1 MKEQRHEE
9 NKNLEP
15 WSLNGSK
22 NKTTKTNTT
31 MEYTELSPKEEYIGK
46 AIVNAAY
53 RIHTE
58 LGPGLLEK
66 IYEVCMSHE
75 LRRAGFNVK
84 RQVDIPLF
92 MMAFN
97 SMKV

>member
-1 MKEQRHEE
+1 
-9 NKNLEP
+9 
-15 WSLNGSK
+15 
-22 NKTTKTNTT
+22 

-46 AIVNAAY
+46 TIVNAAY

-84 RQVDIPLF
+84 RQVDIPIVYDGIQ
-92 MMAFN
+92 FN
-97 SMKV
+97 EGLRFTETRRNKKEP